1 MVVNGTTIWIPTS
14 NLGATPPDPSS
25 GGVMSIFVVAGA
37 TGHVGSVVARELL
50 AGGHKVRAIV
60 RSVDKAKTLAGQGAE
75 LLAGELGDVSFL
87 TRALR
92 GADGTFLL
100 LPPPPHDSLDV
111 RAFQDRVAHAEATA
125 VAESGVRH
133 VVLLSSWG
141 AEKASGTGPI
151 VGLHVLE
158 EALKK
163 SGALSTFLRAGSFTE
178 NLLAMLP
185 AAQHRGVLPSFF
197 PPEFKIATVATRDIA
212 AVAVR
217 SLLAP
222 PAASQIVYVLGTHE
236 YSAVDQAAYLSKKL
250 GKEIRLLNL
259 PVSAA
264 SGAIQQGGVGA
275 SMANLYQEMYE
286 GALKGL
292 LGIEP
297 GNRVENGTSTLDE
310 ALDDY
315 FSK

>member
-1 MVVNGTTIWIPTS
+1 
-14 NLGATPPDPSS
+14 
-25 GGVMSIFVVAGA
+25 MSIFVVAGA

-50 AGGHKVRAIV
+50 AAGHKVRAIV
-60 RSVDKAKTLAGQGAE
+60 RSPDKARALASQGAE
-75 LLAGELGDVSFL
+75 LLTGELGDAAFL
-87 TRALR
+87 TGALR
-92 GADGTFLL
+92 GADGAFLL
-100 LPPPPHDSLDV
+100 LPPPPNDSPDV
-111 RAFQDRVAHAEATA
+111 RAFQDRVTRVEAAA

-141 AEKASGTGPI
+141 AEKPSGTGPI

-163 SGALSTFLRAGSFTE
+163 TGTLSTFVRAGSFME
-178 NLLAMLP
+178 NLLALLP
-185 AAQHRGVLPSFF
+185 AAQHQGVLPNFF

-222 PAASQIVYVLGTHE
+222 PAASQIVYVLGSHE
-236 YSAVDQAAYLSKKL
+236 YSAVDNAAFLSKKL
-250 GKEIRLLNL
+250 GKEIKLLNL

-264 SGAIQQGGVGA
+264 SGAMQQGGVCA
-275 SMANLYQEMYE
+275 SMANLFQEMYE
-286 GALKGL
+286 GAMKGL

-297 GNRVENGTSTLDE
+297 GHRVEKGPSTLE
-310 ALDDY
+310 QALDPS
-315 FSK
+315 FPK

>member
-1 MVVNGTTIWIPTS
+1 
-14 NLGATPPDPSS
+14 
-25 GGVMSIFVVAGA
+25 MSIFVVAGA

-50 AGGHKVRAIV
+50 AAGHKVRAIV
-60 RSVDKAKTLAGQGAE
+60 RSVDKAKALAGQGAE
-75 LLAGELGDVSFL
+75 LLSGELGDASFL

-92 GADGTFLL
+92 GADGAFLL
-100 LPPPPHDSLDV
+100 LPPPPPDSPDV
-111 RAFQDRVAHAEATA
+111 RALQDRIAHVEATA

-141 AEKASGTGPI
+141 AEKPSGTGPI

-163 SGALSTFLRAGSFTE
+163 TGVLATFLRAGSFTE
-178 NLLAMLP
+178 NLLSMLP
-185 AAQHRGVLPSFF
+185 AAQHQGVLPNFF
-197 PPEFKIATVATRDIA
+197 PPEHKLATIATRDIA
-212 AVAVR
+212 PVVVR

-222 PAASQIVYVLGTHE
+222 PAASEIVYVLGTHE

-250 GKEIRLLNL
+250 GKEIKLLNL

-275 SMANLYQEMYE
+275 SLANLIQEMYE
-286 GALKGL
+286 GAMKGL
-292 LGIEP
+292 LVIEP
-297 GNRVENGTSTLDE
+297 GHRVEKGTSTLEE
-310 ALDDY
+310 ALDPH